1 MRAASGGVVDASRG
15 SWLREPCSLTQ
26 VCAVVDHT
34 TPPEIVKALCDRFGS
49 APQVCVL
56 ELHDAAQLHAQ
67 WLASFSTPST
77 LSTLSTDAT
86 RSPTDADR
94 LLAPLPPACVLALCS
109 QEVGKLDWLGSVTGR
124 PCKPIALDAGV
135 QAEAV
140 LEAVGAVW
148 MEALNAQFGG
158 ER

>member
-34 TPPEIVKALCDRFGS
+34 TPPEIVKALCDRFGT

-67 WLASFSTPST
+67 WLASFST
-77 LSTLSTDAT
+77 LSADAS
-86 RSPTDADR
+86 RAPTDADR

-109 QEVGKLDWLGSVTGR
+109 QEIDKLDWLGSVTGR

-135 QAEAV
+135 QTEAV